1 MCLVCDG
8 YSHEDAM
15 QALDLQIRVH
25 GWALVQVADE
35 TTSWCYT
42 VGLAENH
49 GHPELVLFDVKR
61 ESQHPLMSH
70 LVRLVTS
77 HGELPPAQLAQMG
90 LRAAEVHE
98 DHLCGDLFATWAIRY
113 GEFPEPGDML
123 HVRLPE
129 DAYCA
134 CHARAVRRLDLPG
147 PLPPPPAVP
156 APNRAERRSQGRRR
170 GRAA

>member
-1 MCLVCDG
+1 MCLICDG

-49 GHPELVLFDVKR
+49 GHPELVLFDVKS
-61 ESQHPLMSH
+61 ETQHPLMSH

-77 HGELPPAQLAQMG
+77 HGELPPVQLAHMG

-113 GEFPEPGDML
+113 GEFPQPGDMI
-123 HVRLPE
+123 HVRLPDE
-129 DAYCA
+129 AYCT
-134 CHARAVRRLDLPG
+134 CHAQTVRRLDLPG

-156 APNRAERRSQGRRR
+156 APNRAERRRKPPR